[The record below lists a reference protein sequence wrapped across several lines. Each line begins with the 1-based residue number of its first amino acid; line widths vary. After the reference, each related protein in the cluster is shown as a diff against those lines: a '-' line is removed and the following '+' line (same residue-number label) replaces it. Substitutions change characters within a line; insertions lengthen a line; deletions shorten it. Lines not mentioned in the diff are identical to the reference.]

1 MPIETRNPATGEVE
15 KTFAAL
21 TESELE
27 AKLTT
32 AYNTYTEWKT
42 TDFAARRTLMH
53 KAAAHLKENAERY
66 GALITT
72 EMGKPKAAAEAE
84 VMKCAAV
91 CEHYADQAEAFLTP
105 EVRETDAKEAFVRY
119 DPIGPV
125 LAVMP
130 WNFPFWQVFR
140 FAAPALMAGNV
151 GLLKHASNVPQSAL
165 AIEETFAAAGFPAG
179 AFTTLLIGSEQVETV
194 LRDNRV
200 MAAALT
206 GSEKAGASVASIAGS
221 EIKKTVLELGGS
233 DAFIVRAD
241 ADIEAV
247 AKQAV
252 TARFQNCGQSCI
264 AAKRFIVVEDVYD
277 AFVEAFVAGAA
288 ELTVGD
294 PTQESTTMGPVVD
307 EKAREL
313 LLGQIKGS
321 VEKGAT
327 VLHGGSAIT
336 DDGWFMEPTI
346 LGEVVK
352 GMPVYDEETFGPVA
366 AVIKAKDDAD
376 AVAIAN
382 DTDLGLGG
390 SIWTKDTESA
400 KEMAAHVNA
409 GSVFINT
416 IVVSDIN
423 LPFGGIKKSGYGR
436 ELTKEGIMEFVNV
449 KSVKVNEL

>member
-1 MPIETRNPATGEVE
+1 MPIETRNPATGAVE
-15 KTFAAL
+15 QTFAAL
-21 TESELE
+21 SESELE
-27 AKLTT
+27 AKLAT
-32 AYNTYTEWKT
+32 AYHTYTEWKT
-42 TDFAARRTLMH
+42 TDFATRSNLMH
-53 KAAAHLKENAERY
+53 KAATHLEENAERY

-91 CEHYADQAEAFLTP
+91 CAYYADQAEQFLAP
-105 EVRETDAKEAFVRY
+105 EARETDAKEALVRY

-165 AIEETFAAAGFPAG
+165 AIEETFIAAGFPAG

-194 LRDNRV
+194 LRDKRV

-264 AAKRFIVVEDVYD
+264 AAKRFIIVEDVYD
-277 AFVEAFVAGAA
+277 VFVEAFVAGTA

-294 PTQESTTMGPVVD
+294 PTQETTTMGPVVD
-307 EKAREL
+307 KKARAL
-313 LLGQIKGS
+313 LLEQIKGS

-327 VLHGGSAIT
+327 VLHGGNIVT
-336 DDGWFMEPTI
+336 GDGWFMEPTI
-346 LGEVVK
+346 LGDVVK

-390 SIWTKDTESA
+390 SIWTSDTESA
-400 KEMAAHVNA
+400 KEMAAQVNA